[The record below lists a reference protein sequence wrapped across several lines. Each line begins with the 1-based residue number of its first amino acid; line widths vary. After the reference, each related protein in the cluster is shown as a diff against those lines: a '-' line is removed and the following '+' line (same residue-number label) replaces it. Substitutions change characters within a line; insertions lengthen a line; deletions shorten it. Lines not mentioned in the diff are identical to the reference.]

1 MNRENNFSNFWC
13 KWNVTY
19 MSDVLKICTLLD
31 KYRENFLKEDNQN
44 VLDTM
49 RYKQLNNNNSIN
61 T

>member
-1 MNRENNFSNFWC
+1 
-13 KWNVTY
+13 
-19 MSDVLKICTLLD
+19 MSDILKICTLLD